1 MLSIFLV
8 SGSFIFLFTVFKFW
22 EEGKKKITRISRFFS
37 SKDYFL
43 RRVIQG
49 FLVSWR
55 SVKRS
60 FRLFFL
66 VEIPFMI
73 RKMLDKTGFVMK
85 KKFDQIKDDIR
96 GKYLASHRGR
106 TTSKYLK
113 EISNEVIDLLS
124 PKETSSPELGKSV
137 SVDKN
142 KSGALGNAQE
152 LGGKA
157 GQVTEDSVPGMSTIL
172 KSTGPGESEISVKE
186 LIAIKKISSAS
197 ALKIHKG
204 ARAKRI
210 LLNSTINNSDKTTS
224 EASQKIK
231 NKRRKKMRQ
240 NLPVESSVLVRT
252 HPEGDVMSGELVI
265 IENLRRGYLD
275 PVARAKA
282 FLKLTNVFNLK
293 HTQIAEKV
301 GKSREHFSNTLR
313 ILSLPEAMLEA
324 LKKGKIT
331 EGHTRPLLMLHGR
344 ATAQE
349 SLFKEIVSGDLTVRE
364 AETISR
370 KVASDRVRKKS

>member
-22 EEGKKKITRISRFFS
+22 EDERKKITRISRFFS

-66 VEIPFMI
+66 VEIPFMV
-73 RKMLDKTGFVMK
+73 RKMIDKTGFVMK

-96 GKYLASHRGR
+96 GKYLASHRVGN
-106 TTSKYLK
+106 TSKYLK

-124 PKETSSPELGKSV
+124 LKETSSPQLRQSM

-142 KSGALGNAQE
+142 KVEVSGHSQE
-152 LGGKA
+152 SGGKDA
-157 GQVTEDSVPGMSTIL
+157 QVMEDSVPGMSTIL
-172 KSTGPGESEISVKE
+172 RSTEQGQSEISVKE
-186 LIAIKKISSAS
+186 LIAIKKISSVS
-197 ALKIHKG
+197 ALKIPKG

-210 LLNSTINNSDKTTS
+210 LSKSATNNSDKTTS
-224 EASQKIK
+224 EVSQKTK

-240 NLPVESSVLVRT
+240 NLPVESSV
-252 HPEGDVMSGELVI
+252 
-265 IENLRRGYLD
+265 
-275 PVARAKA
+275 
-282 FLKLTNVFNLK
+282 
-293 HTQIAEKV
+293 
-301 GKSREHFSNTLR
+301 
-313 ILSLPEAMLEA
+313 
-324 LKKGKIT
+324 
-331 EGHTRPLLMLHGR
+331 
-344 ATAQE
+344 
-349 SLFKEIVSGDLTVRE
+349 
-364 AETISR
+364 
-370 KVASDRVRKKS
+370 